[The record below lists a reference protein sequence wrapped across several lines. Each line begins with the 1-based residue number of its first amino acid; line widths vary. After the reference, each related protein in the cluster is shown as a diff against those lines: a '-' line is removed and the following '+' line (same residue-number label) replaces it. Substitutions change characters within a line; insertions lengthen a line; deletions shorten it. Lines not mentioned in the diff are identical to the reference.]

1 MTTSGIP
8 YCDTGYFSSLLTDY
22 LEQNPNLDFTYGR
35 FPTLDQLKAQA
46 QEKCAAFPEA
56 HRRVLVEVLQ
66 EQYATLD
73 VAPEVAKNILA
84 LRSKNAVTLTTGHQ
98 LCLLTG
104 PLYFIYKILTIIKLA
119 EQLRAQAPKLK
130 VVPVYWMATED
141 HDFEEI
147 SSFQFQQQ
155 KFQWTQVAQGPVGR
169 LHLDGLAPVLES
181 FSETLGKTLHA
192 ETLRDIIA
200 NSYGRA
206 TTLAE
211 ATRYLVNAL
220 FASYGL
226 VIIDADHP
234 KLKAL
239 FKPQLHRELTEQLIH
254 TKVQEQVEKIKQ
266 NYSSSFKPQVV
277 PRTLNLFYFYDGG
290 RYRIEKEGDN
300 YLLVGTSKVFS
311 QQALL
316 QELEVHPEN
325 FSPNVLLRPL
335 YQEVI
340 LPNIAYVG
348 GGGELAYWLE
358 LKSFFD
364 AADVLFP
371 ILLLRN
377 SALVLTPKDEK
388 KCKALAVDPKQLFL
402 SRTALLAQKTK
413 ALSTL
418 DIDLQF
424 FKDALEQ
431 QFKALEAIAQQTDPS
446 FKGSVAAQ
454 RAKQFKGIDRLEQR
468 LLRAEKRKFN
478 DHLQRLSAL
487 HEHLFPKGNLQER
500 VLNFSSFYCDYGPEF
515 IAQLYREFDPLGQD
529 FTLLTTGE

>member
-8 YCDTGYFSSLLTDY
+8 YRDTGYFSSLLTDY
-22 LEQNPNLDFTYGR
+22 LEQNPKLDFTYGR

-56 HRRVLVEVLQ
+56 HRQVLVEVLQ

-73 VAPEVAKNILA
+73 AAPEVAKNISA
-84 LRSKNAVTLTTGHQ
+84 LGSKNAVTLTTGHQ

-119 EQLRAQAPKLK
+119 EQLRAQAPELE

-155 KFQWTQVAQGPVGR
+155 KFQWTKAAEGPVGR
-169 LHLDGLAPVLES
+169 MNLEGLAPVLEA
-181 FSETLGKTLHA
+181 FSKVLGKTLHA
-192 ETLRDIIA
+192 KKLLDSIA
-200 NSYGRA
+200 NSYGSA
-206 TTLAE
+206 STLAE
-211 ATRYLVNAL
+211 ATRCLVNGL

-226 VIIDADHP
+226 VVIDADHP
-234 KLKAL
+234 KLKTL
-239 FKPQLHRELTEQLIH
+239 FRPQVHRELTEQLAH
-254 TKVQEQVEKIKQ
+254 AKVQEQVEKIKQ
-266 NYSSSFKPQVV
+266 DYNSSYKPQVA
-277 PRTLNLFYFYDGG
+277 PRALNLFYFYDGG
-290 RYRIEKEGDN
+290 RYRIEKEEDN

-316 QELEVHPEN
+316 QELEAHPEN

-340 LPNIAYVG
+340 LPNIAYIG

-364 AADVLFP
+364 ASNVLFP

-377 SALVLTPKDEK
+377 AALVLTPKDVK
-388 KCKALAVDPKQLFL
+388 KCKALGVDPKQLFL

-413 ALSTL
+413 ALSEL
-418 DIDLQF
+418 DINLQF
-424 FKDALEQ
+424 FKDTLEA
-431 QFKALEAIAQQTDPS
+431 QFKTLEAIAKKTDAS
-446 FKGSVAAQ
+446 FIGSVAAQ

-468 LLRAEKRKFN
+468 LLRAEKRKFKAQ
-478 DHLQRLSAL
+478 LQRLSNL
-487 HEHLFPKGNLQER
+487 HERLFPKGNLQER
-500 VLNFSSFYCDYGPEF
+500 VLNFSSFYCDYGPDF

-529 FTLLTTGE
+529 FTILTTGE